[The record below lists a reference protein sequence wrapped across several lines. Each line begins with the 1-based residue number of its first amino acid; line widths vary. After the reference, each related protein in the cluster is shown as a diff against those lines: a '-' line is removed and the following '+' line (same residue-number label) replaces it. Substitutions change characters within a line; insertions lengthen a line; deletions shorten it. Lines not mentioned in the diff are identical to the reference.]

1 MYFYKI
7 SFMTQLQTVYVPVIH
22 FFKLTYGTS
31 PAAWLIDLSC
41 VTHITEHLTLL
52 GIMLLERLSTGFG
65 ERVSNHCYS
74 TARVCL
80 FLFCCLCE
88 SYFFWQKMF
97 YSDNLLLSVL
107 ARSCKESAVAVA
119 DAYNISVFDLLHLD
133 SSWAPVLRMFSGI
146 ILLLLLICTTNEQY
160 EILIVWC
167 FGIF

>member
-1 MYFYKI
+1 VIIKRLN
-7 SFMTQLQTVYVPVIH
+7 LQTAGEG
-22 FFKLTYGTS
+22 LTSTIWIYSTLVS
-31 PAAWLIDLSC
+31 SH
-41 VTHITEHLTLL
+41 THITEHLTLL

-133 SSWAPVLRMFSGI
+133 SS
-146 ILLLLLICTTNEQY
+146 
-160 EILIVWC
+160 C
-167 FGIF
+167 FKNVFWDYFTSIAHLYYK